1 MCLSDIILT
10 DYNRLEP
17 QPTRKPTAATVP
29 DTINTMVVP
38 VDVCVCGRL
47 LFSPTLENDEKVV
60 PFTTMTTS
68 TTLQEN

>member
-1 MCLSDIILT
+1 MCLSDIIIT

-38 VDVCVCGRL
+38 VDVCVWE
-47 LFSPTLENDEKVV
+47 TVV
-60 PFTTMTTS
+60 FANVG
-68 TTLQEN
+68 E